1 MDQLGRMYEEGKGV
15 AKDDSKAAELYRK
28 VFESYR
34 KAAEAGDIESM
45 CSLGIKYANGQRVP
59 KDYVKAV
66 KWFCKAAELGDIA
79 AMMSLGFIYGK
90 NQIAVKDLEIVI
102 EILRIAAEGGNV
114 IGMNNLALTYTIGN
128 GVPKDYKKAT
138 EWYRSQHRREIV
150 MPC

>member
-1 MDQLGRMYEEGKGV
+1 MGQRFVPRSGYRQRQ
-15 AKDDSKAAELYRK
+15 AKLFNHVKTQG
-28 VFESYR
+28 

-90 NQIAVKDLEIVI
+90 NQIAVKDLEP
-102 EILRIAAEGGNV
+102 ILIT
-114 IGMNNLALTYTIGN
+114 L
-128 GVPKDYKKAT
+128 
-138 EWYRSQHRREIV
+138 EWPI
-150 MPC
+150 